1 MTKLFN
7 ADKEVLLS
15 TNRQRAGEGNCNL
28 NRRGKL
34 TIQKRIPFAN
44 DVYFS
49 MVDNTLN
56 IRQISTNMNL

>member
-1 MTKLFN
+1 MTNLFK
-7 ADKEVLLS
+7 ADKEAGLS
-15 TNRQRAGEGNCNL
+15 TDRQGAGVGNCNL